1 MTYRIYIVLAMLLFP
16 IASQASWWNDEWSYR
31 KYITLDTSP
40 TGANITEPVNNAAVL
55 IRLHT
60 GNFGYFLDLSPNGED
75 IRFVSSDD
83 ITPLKYHIEKLDA
96 INEMALIWVQIPQL
110 VPGSNTQSIWMYYG
124 NPLAAAGDEPSKSF
138 EVNQAAVYH
147 FEANPPKDATAYATN
162 PKLFSAEIA
171 DGALIGKGLV
181 LNGESSLT
189 LPAVPSLIV
198 DPDKGW
204 MWSTW
209 IKVDAAQPT
218 NAVVFEIN
226 GTSGGMF
233 LGVEGQSAFAGVR
246 DAGGNVLETAKNT
259 ALTSGVWHHL
269 ALRID
274 GQRLSILL
282 DGGETAFI
290 DAAIPSISG
299 ELIIG
304 NSFEGG
310 RGFVGMLDELQ
321 ISNVSRSDSWLQT
334 QIKSQGLNAN
344 LVLYGEDG
352 SQSGGGGEPSYMT
365 TILSNV
371 ALDGWVVVIALAIMS
386 AISWVV
392 MISKG
397 FVISRMAQD
406 NSKFQAD
413 FAKLGLADIASLDDD
428 DTEKQKQLDES
439 AFLTALSGKHD
450 HFQSSN
456 IYRLYHAGVQEMFH
470 RMPKSV
476 GAQAVELNLSNQ
488 AINAIKATMDAAMM
502 RENQRLNSQMVL
514 LTIAISGGPFLG
526 LLGTVLGVMITFAA
540 IAASGDVN
548 VNAIAPGTAAALFTT
563 VAGLFVAIPA
573 LFGYNY
579 LGSRIREISADMR
592 VFVDEFVAKIA
603 EQHS

>member
-1 MTYRIYIVLAMLLFP
+1 M
-16 IASQASWWNDEWSYR
+16 
-31 KYITLDTSP
+31 
-40 TGANITEPVNNAAVL
+40 
-55 IRLHT
+55 
-60 GNFGYFLDLSPNGED
+60 
-75 IRFVSSDD
+75 
-83 ITPLKYHIEKLDA
+83 
-96 INEMALIWVQIPQL
+96 
-110 VPGSNTQSIWMYYG
+110 
-124 NPLAAAGDEPSKSF
+124 
-138 EVNQAAVYH
+138 
-147 FEANPPKDATAYATN
+147 
-162 PKLFSAEIA
+162 
-171 DGALIGKGLV
+171 
-181 LNGESSLT
+181 
-189 LPAVPSLIV
+189 
-198 DPDKGW
+198 
-204 MWSTW
+204 
-209 IKVDAAQPT
+209 
-218 NAVVFEIN
+218 
-226 GTSGGMF
+226 
-233 LGVEGQSAFAGVR
+233 
-246 DAGGNVLETAKNT
+246 
-259 ALTSGVWHHL
+259 